1 MLVLDLGLVLLVQ
14 VCEAQW
20 EEMGRES
27 KVSLSPALHASL
39 PRVDQLVMTH
49 LGMGVG
55 LAGRSW
61 SWRHWRR
68 PSAQRVSRTPP
79 WAPRSIVTMCGRD
92 EP

>member
-1 MLVLDLGLVLLVQ
+1 MLVLNLGLVLLVQ

-61 SWRHWRR
+61 SWRALEKALCPEGLKDTPLG
-68 PSAQRVSRTPP
+68 PS
-79 WAPRSIVTMCGRD
+79 
-92 EP
+92 